1 MGIMSLGQMGV
12 QGSLLAC
19 VCTSD
24 KMRIFH
30 THKPHT
36 FMTTTERTAQA
47 SRSSRQPTN
56 LTIDS
61 TVLSEAKALGI
72 NISRACEAHLQ
83 EMVRQEKT
91 RLWKEQHAKF
101 LAHYNAEVERDG
113 LPLYQ
118 WRQL

>member
-1 MGIMSLGQMGV
+1 MIY
-12 QGSLLAC
+12 
-19 VCTSD
+19 
-24 KMRIFH
+24 
-30 THKPHT
+30 THEPCIP
-36 FMTTTERTAQA
+36 MTATARAAQSA
-47 SRSSRQPTN
+47 RLTRQRTN

-61 TVLSEAKALGI
+61 TVLAEAKALGI

-113 LPLYQ
+113 LPLDQ
-118 WRQL
+118 WRQF

>member
-1 MGIMSLGQMGV
+1 
-12 QGSLLAC
+12 
-19 VCTSD
+19 
-24 KMRIFH
+24 
-30 THKPHT
+30 
-36 FMTTTERTAQA
+36 MTATARAPQSA
-47 SRSSRQPTN
+47 RLTRQRTN

-61 TVLSEAKALGI
+61 TVLAEAKALGI

-113 LPLYQ
+113 LPLDQ
-118 WRQL
+118 WRQF

>member
-1 MGIMSLGQMGV
+1 MRPNSV
-12 QGSLLAC
+12 LAC
-19 VCTSD
+19 GSYCE
-24 KMRIFH
+24 KMRIIY
-30 THKPHT
+30 THIPYIP
-36 FMTTTERTAQA
+36 MTATARAPQS
-47 SRSSRQPTN
+47 SRSTRQPTN

-113 LPLYQ
+113 LPLDQ
-118 WRQL
+118 WRQF

>member
-1 MGIMSLGQMGV
+1 M
-12 QGSLLAC
+12 A
-19 VCTSD
+19 
-24 KMRIFH
+24 
-30 THKPHT
+30 
-36 FMTTTERTAQA
+36 MTNPAI
-47 SRSSRQPTN
+47 RSVRGTRQPTN

-113 LPLYQ
+113 LPLDQ
-118 WRQL
+118 WRQF

>member
-1 MGIMSLGQMGV
+1 M
-12 QGSLLAC
+12 A
-19 VCTSD
+19 
-24 KMRIFH
+24 
-30 THKPHT
+30 
-36 FMTTTERTAQA
+36 TTNPTI
-47 SRSSRQPTN
+47 RSVRGTRQPTN

-113 LPLYQ
+113 LPLDQ
-118 WRQL
+118 WRQF